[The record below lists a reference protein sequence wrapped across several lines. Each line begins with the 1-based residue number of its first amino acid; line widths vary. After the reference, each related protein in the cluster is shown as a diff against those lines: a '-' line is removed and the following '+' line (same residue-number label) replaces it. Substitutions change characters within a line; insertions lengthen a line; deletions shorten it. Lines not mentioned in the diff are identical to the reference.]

1 MTERGIDD
9 VGLDLEV
16 DGDEIGRISIV
27 GVDAANFG
35 SSKDDIIRL
44 LGGEEGVDI
53 GLTSEIELGVRAKQ
67 KIGEVEGEEFADD
80 GGAD

>member
-35 SSKDDIIRL
+35 SSKDDVIRL

-53 GLTSEIELGVRAKQ
+53 
-67 KIGEVEGEEFADD
+67 
-80 GGAD
+80 